1 MTASE
6 FAFLALGLVLGAACG
21 AALVEVL
28 RSRPPSRR
36 EVRVTVAP
44 NSIPRRAST
53 LAESD
58 TTDPGPARGGPA
70 DRRWMDR
77 NMAPSDD
84 PDPVPAG
91 IPIDPVAPAAVL
103 HAPNGAA
110 VDDRTT
116 VPSRASQP
124 PFRLTTTEG
133 IPVDEKAVASPR
145 PAVGIPIAREPDPMV
160 AALRAT
166 AAASATAAMKQTGA
180 RQGVPGPA
188 KPAGSAATT
197 DADAAGGEDGR
208 GARAGSGGNAS
219 DDGTSE
225 DAG

>member
-58 TTDPGPARGGPA
+58 TTDSGPARGGPA
-70 DRRWMDR
+70 DRRWVDR
-77 NMAPSDD
+77 DMPPADEAD
-84 PDPVPAG
+84 PWPAG
-91 IPIDPVAPAAVL
+91 IPIEPVPPAAAL
-103 HAPNGAA
+103 RAADGAP
-110 VDDRTT
+110 VDDRTA
-116 VPSRASQP
+116 VPSSASQP

-133 IPVDEKAVASPR
+133 LPVGGQAVASPK
-145 PAVGIPIAREPDPMV
+145 PSVGIPIAREPDPMV
-160 AALRAT
+160 TALRAT

-180 RQGVPGPA
+180 PHRVPGAPKPTGPA
-188 KPAGSAATT
+188 APTAA
-197 DADAAGGEDGR
+197 DEAGGEDGP
-208 GARAGSGGNAS
+208 GAGAGGGGDASGG
-219 DDGTSE
+219 GTTE